1 MDRQYI
7 AKQAK
12 LAQKS
17 DSKLVRK
24 DCYWRILSNSD
35 CPDLSEYGSLTTS
48 QYEQAKQIFQQ
59 LTMNN

>member
-12 LAQKS
+12 LAQET
-17 DSKLVRK
+17 DSELVRK

-35 CPDLSEYGSLTTS
+35 CPDLSEDGSLTPS
-48 QYEQAKQIFQQ
+48 QYQQAEQICKES
-59 LTMNN
+59 NN

>member
-12 LAQKS
+12 LAQKT
-17 DSKLVRK
+17 DSELVIK

-35 CPDLSEYGSLTTS
+35 CPDLSEDGSLTTS
-48 QYEQAKQIFQQ
+48 QYQQAEQICKES
-59 LTMNN
+59 NN